1 MEKDTRLNE
10 AIISPILEHIEKEE
24 PMLFLSIVK
33 CDLMSER
40 SNLRYG
46 ELKRIAK
53 LTHFGTNK
61 LIGEYIE
68 DDEPAQMETH
78 VLFGKKE
85 RAKELK
91 DLAIG
96 IGKKFR
102 LAVAMFIYPDGK
114 TVHIKTIENGD
125 PVSIGTEIET
135 SYAISLDIIEQ
146 FYSLRE
152 DGGFS
157 VKSVGEAEAPL
168 YGSWANA
175 MICGSWEE
183 CYKKYGADALE
194 VWESRIR

>member
-1 MEKDTRLNE
+1 MEKSNTLNE
-10 AIISPILEHIEKEE
+10 AIIAPILEHIKKEE

-40 SNLRYG
+40 GNLRYE
-46 ELKRIAK
+46 ELKRIIK
-53 LTHFGTNK
+53 LAHFGTNK

-68 DDEPAQMETH
+68 EGEPAQMEIL
-78 VLFGKKE
+78 VLFAKKE

-102 LAVAMFIYPDGK
+102 LAVAMFVYPDGK
-114 TVHIKTIENGD
+114 TVYIKTIDDG
-125 PVSIGTEIET
+125 VSASIGTEIEAGE
-135 SYAISLDIIEQ
+135 AISLDIIEQ

-152 DGGFS
+152 DGGFA
-157 VKSVGEAEAPL
+157 VKNVSESEEPL

-175 MICGSWEE
+175 MVCGSWEE